1 MKRFVLGLCTSIA
14 LVACAPTSD
23 YTMTNG
29 GASTPAVKGEVH
41 KLDFEA
47 SAPGALP
54 PEFVHVLGNWRVSS
68 ADSGRFLEEGG
79 DFHNADFPRVILKD
93 LSFTNVHVKVR
104 CSMRE
109 GDDDKACGLMWR
121 LQDSDNYYLTRANA
135 LEDNVR
141 LYKVVGG
148 DRQEMSSKDTKV
160 TPNDWHTLEAVSE
173 AGHIRIVWDGQTVIE
188 KDDGHFQSGKV
199 GLWTKADSVTS
210 FDDFEATE
218 L

>member
-1 MKRFVLGLCTSIA
+1 MKRSLFA
-14 LVACAPTSD
+14 LVGLALTGCSPTTD

-29 GASTPAVKGEVH
+29 GANNPAVKGEVH
-41 KLDFEA
+41 RLDFEA
-47 SAPGALP
+47 STPGALP
-54 PEFVHVLGNWRVSS
+54 PELVHVLGDWRVGPGP
-68 ADSGRFLEEGG
+68 DGRFLEQTG
-79 DFHNADFPRVILKD
+79 DFHSADFPRVILKD
-93 LSFTNVHVKVR
+93 LTFTNVHVKVR

-109 GDDDKACGLMWR
+109 GDDDRACGLMWR
-121 LQDSDNYYLTRANA
+121 LQNSDNYYLTRANA

-141 LYKVVGG
+141 LYKVVDG
-148 DRQEMSSKDTKV
+148 DRNEMASKDTKV
-160 TPNDWHTLEAVSE
+160 TPNDWHTLEAFNE

-188 KDDGHFQSGKV
+188 KDDGQFQSGKV